1 MEAFIT
7 DSTTVEA
14 FVAEQFNRH
23 PAVTFSFRPS
33 LIEERAAL
41 IQKLDSISD
50 KASSERTVAVALHR
64 LLKVWSLSEEEIKI
78 DQVLRLHPALMTRM
92 ASIVVWGSEG
102 GDVNPK
108 SKTEDKLAK
117 DETESLSVLNSTGFA
132 DALDESTTKNS
143 STD

>member
-1 MEAFIT
+1 
-7 DSTTVEA
+7 
-14 FVAEQFNRH
+14 
-23 PAVTFSFRPS
+23 
-33 LIEERAAL
+33 
-41 IQKLDSISD
+41 
-50 KASSERTVAVALHR
+50 
-64 LLKVWSLSEEEIKI
+64 
-78 DQVLRLHPALMTRM
+78 MTRM